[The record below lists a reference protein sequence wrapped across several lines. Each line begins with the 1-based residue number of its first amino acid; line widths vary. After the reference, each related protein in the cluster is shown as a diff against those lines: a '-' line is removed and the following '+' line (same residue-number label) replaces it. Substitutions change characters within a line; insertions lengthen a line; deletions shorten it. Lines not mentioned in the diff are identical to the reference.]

1 MGYRNLQHT
10 VADLDRTGQLLRI
23 RTELDPD
30 LEIAEVH
37 RRIFEAG
44 GPALLFERVEGSPF
58 RALSNLYGTF
68 ERTDWLFRDT
78 LEAVQRIVE
87 LKIDPAR
94 LAKAPLRYA
103 KAPLTA
109 LTSLPRKRVLGAPV
123 LHGQTTVSQLP
134 QIKSWPMDGG
144 AFVTM
149 PQVITTPPGSRSAM
163 DTNIGMYRV
172 QLSGNDYVPDEEIG
186 LHYQLHR
193 GIGVHHQQYLQRDE
207 PFRCSVA
214 VGGAPSYAVAAIMP
228 LPEGLSELTFAG
240 MLSGHSVGYTWSE
253 LGHFLPAE
261 ADFVIAGTVRKD
273 RLMPEGPFGDH
284 LGYYSLE
291 HDFPVME
298 VDTVYHRKDA
308 IWHFSVVGR
317 PPMEDSSFGYLI
329 SRIVKD
335 LTPTEFPGVRQVN
348 AVDAA
353 GVHPLLLAVGSE
365 RYMPFRPDER
375 DGTRPPEELLTQ
387 ANRLL
392 GSGQT
397 SLAKFLVIAD
407 GGTQRDSAVDCHD
420 EAAFLQHVLERIDWR
435 RDVHFYTNWTID
447 TLDYSG
453 EGWNS
458 GSKVVW
464 AARGA
469 QRRKLGREVPREA
482 LRGLSP
488 KHVTVPLPGVLAV
501 QTERYAGE
509 QSAEA
514 LRRSLREADPEL
526 VRRFPLIVVVDDADF
541 VAATLNNFLWVAF
554 TRCNPAKDLHGVG
567 AFTRDKHWGCTGP
580 LVLDARVKP
589 HHAPGLVED
598 PAVMRRVD
606 KLFAKGGELYGV
618 LPKGHAVGAAPE
630 LRPQQDKPE
639 PVGAGDS

>member
-1 MGYRNLQHT
+1 MQPRGPTRVALHMGYRNMQDT

-23 RTELDPD
+23 KTELDPD

-44 GPALLFERVEGSPF
+44 GKALLFERVKGSPF

-78 LEAVQRIVE
+78 LEKVQKIVE

-94 LAKAPLRYA
+94 LAKAPLNYA
-103 KAPLTA
+103 SAPLTA
-109 LTSLPRKRVLGAPV
+109 FTSLPKKTLGRAAV
-123 LHGQTTVSQLP
+123 RYGQTTVSQLP

-149 PQVITTPPGSRSAM
+149 PQVITTPPGSRTAM

-172 QLSGNDYVPDEEIG
+172 QLGGNDYVPDAEIG

-193 GIGVHHQQYLQRDE
+193 GIGVHHRQYLDSPE

-214 VGGAPSYAVAAIMP
+214 VGGSPSYAVAAIMP

-240 MLSGHSVGYTWSE
+240 MLSGHSVRYTWSE
-253 LGHFLPAE
+253 LGHFLPSE

-329 SRIVKD
+329 SKIVKD
-335 LTPTEFPGVRQVN
+335 LTPTEFPGVKQVN

-375 DGTRPPEELLTQ
+375 DNTRPPEEILTQ

-407 GGTQRDSAVDCHD
+407 GSVDPNLDCHD
-420 EAAFLQHVLERIDWR
+420 EAAFLQHVLERVDWT
-435 RDVHFYTNWTID
+435 RDLHFYTNWTID

-469 QRRKLGREVPREA
+469 QRRELGTEVPPVSFG
-482 LRGLSP
+482 GLSP
-488 KHVTVPLPGVLAV
+488 KHATVPLPGVLAL
-501 QTERYAGE
+501 EIEAFAGE
-509 QSAEA
+509 ESRAHAKTA
-514 LRRSLREADPEL
+514 LRDVDPGLAEK
-526 VRRFPLIVVVDDADF
+526 FPLILLVDDARF

-554 TRCNPAKDLHGVG
+554 TRANPSQDIYGVSET
-567 AFTRDKHWGCTGP
+567 FEHKHWGCRGS

-598 PAVMRRVD
+598 PATMRRVD
-606 KLFAKGGELYGV
+606 KLFGKGGELYGV
-618 LPKGHAVGAAPE
+618 LPKQHAVSLQLA
-630 LRPQQDKPE
+630 
-639 PVGAGDS
+639 

>member
-1 MGYRNLQHT
+1 MGYRNLQAA
-10 VADLDRTGQLLRI
+10 VDDLDRHGRLLRI

-30 LEIAEVH
+30 LEIASVH

-44 GPALLFERVEGSPF
+44 GPALLFERVKGSPF

-68 ERTDWLFRDT
+68 DRTRWLFRDT
-78 LEAVQRIVE
+78 LARVQRIVE

-94 LAKAPLRYA
+94 LTRKPLRYA
-103 KAPLTA
+103 SAPLTA
-109 LTSLPRKRVLGAPV
+109 FTSLPRPYLGRAPV
-123 LHGQTTVSQLP
+123 LRGRTTVSQLP
-134 QIKSWPMDGG
+134 QLKSWPMDGG

-149 PQVITTPPGSRSAM
+149 PQVLTLPPGATSPM
-163 DTNIGMYRV
+163 DTNVGMYRV
-172 QLSGNDYVPDEEIG
+172 QLSGNDYVPDAEIG

-193 GIGVHHQQYLQRDE
+193 GIGVHHRQYLESDE
-207 PFRCSVA
+207 PFRCSVI
-214 VGGAPSYAVAAIMP
+214 VGGPPSYAFAAIMP

-240 MLSGHSVGYTWSE
+240 MLDGHAVRYARDD
-253 LGHFLPAE
+253 GHFLLAE
-261 ADFVIAGTVRKD
+261 ADFVIVGTVRKD

-284 LGYYSLE
+284 LGYYSLQ
-291 HDFPVME
+291 HDFPVLE
-298 VDTVYHRKDA
+298 VDAVYHRPDPL
-308 IWHFSVVGR
+308 WHFSVVGR

-329 SRIVKD
+329 AEIVRD

-375 DGTRPPEELLTQ
+375 DGTRPPEEILTQ

-407 GGTQRDSAVDCHD
+407 GSRDPGLDCHD

-435 RDVHFYTNWTID
+435 RDVHLYTHWTID

-458 GSKVVW
+458 GSKAVW
-464 AARGA
+464 AARGP
-469 QRRKLGREVPREA
+469 RRRQLGNEVPA
-482 LRGLSP
+482 GGLAGLAP
-488 KHVTVPLPGVLAV
+488 KRVTVPLPGVLALELDAY
-501 QTERYAGE
+501 TGPK
-509 QSAEA
+509 SATAAREA
-514 LRRSLREADPEL
+514 LAAVDPEL
-526 VRRFPLIVVVDDADF
+526 VERFPLLVLVDDAAF

-554 TRCNPAKDLHGVG
+554 TRVSPARDQYGVG
-567 AFTRDKHWGCTGP
+567 AFQRDKHWGCTGP

-589 HHAPGLVED
+589 HHAPGLVPD
-598 PAVMRRVD
+598 AAVEARVD
-606 KLFAKGGELYGV
+606 RLFAKGGELYGA
-618 LPKGHAVGAAPE
+618 LGRRFAV
-630 LRPQQDKPE
+630 
-639 PVGAGDS
+639 VG